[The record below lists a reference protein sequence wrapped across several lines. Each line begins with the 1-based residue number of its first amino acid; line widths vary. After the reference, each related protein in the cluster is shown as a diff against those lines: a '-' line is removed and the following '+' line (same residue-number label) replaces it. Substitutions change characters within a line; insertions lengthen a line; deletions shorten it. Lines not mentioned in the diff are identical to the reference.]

1 MSKGKRKFK
10 KRKSKTPEKNA
21 SNPLEFEL
29 PWKETW
35 IAVNFQR
42 HRQREPNYS
51 FKEFILENGVHL
63 AECYERFQRKLILWH
78 GTTLPR
84 AKSILREGFHRP
96 KGIWMTENAQH
107 RVISSQTVEGTASY
121 FDKYHRPERLQET
134 RRLLS
139 GISRRLCISAA
150 SSTGCRAV
158 FTHSQ
163 WIGIC
168 WEKVGQDPILAS
180 QICQIRNLG
189 YC

>member
-1 MSKGKRKFK
+1 MKIIEVCGKLSLIAKMSKGKRKFK

-96 KGIWMTENAQH
+96 KGIWMTENAQQAH
-107 RVISSQTVEGTASY
+107 SIALFQAKRWKEPPAILISIIDQSVYKKHADYYLESPGVYVFQQQVPPDVVQYLLTASGLE
-121 FDKYHRPERLQET
+121 F
-134 RRLLS
+134 
-139 GISRRLCISAA
+139 
-150 SSTGCRAV
+150 
-158 FTHSQ
+158 
-163 WIGIC
+163 
-168 WEKVGQDPILAS
+168 VGKK
-180 QICQIRNLG
+180 
-189 YC
+189 